1 MGEGVRIGVVPQTH
15 SPIGQGGGGNQKGNS
30 NMETTLT
37 TQASIEIKA
46 KRTAKSGRIL
56 KAVFGNWNG
65 EALVTEAGRLASR
78 KDFGV
83 ITETKGVQLASR
95 YDEAVNSFN
104 TLGKARLSF
113 ESTEIASGKREMKR
127 IYTNPKTGRTIL
139 ETAPANKDASLIKT
153 MKEAGCT
160 EAQIEAVLAKRK

>member
-1 MGEGVRIGVVPQTH
+1 
-15 SPIGQGGGGNQKGNS
+15 
-30 NMETTLT
+30 METTLVT
-37 TQASIEIKA
+37 TQASIEIKPT
-46 KRTAKSGRIL
+46 RTVKSGRVM
-56 KAVFGNWNG
+56 KAIFGNWSG
-65 EALVTEAGRLASR
+65 DALITEAGRLASR

-83 ITETKGVQLASR
+83 ITDSKGVQLATR

-139 ETAPANKDASLIKT
+139 ETAPANKDSKLVKQ
-153 MKEAGCT
+153 MKDAGCT
-160 EAQIEAVLAKRK
+160 EAQIEAVLAKR

>member
-1 MGEGVRIGVVPQTH
+1 
-15 SPIGQGGGGNQKGNS
+15 
-30 NMETTLT
+30 METTLVT

-46 KRTAKSGRIL
+46 KRTAKSGRTL

-83 ITETKGVQLASR
+83 ITDSKGVQLATR
-95 YDEAVNSFN
+95 YDGAVSAFN
-104 TLGKARLSF
+104 LLGTAKLSF
-113 ESTEIASGKREMKR
+113 ESTKIASGEREMKR

-139 ETAPANKDASLIKT
+139 ETAPANKDSKLVKQ
-153 MKEAGCT
+153 MKDAGCT
-160 EAQIEAVLAKRK
+160 EAQIEAVLAKR

>member
-1 MGEGVRIGVVPQTH
+1 MGEGVRIRFVQRTQC
-15 SPIGQGGGGNQKGNS
+15 PIGQGGGGNQKETKQ
-30 NMETTLT
+30 METTIV
-37 TQASIEIKA
+37 TQSAIEIKA
-46 KRTAKSGRIL
+46 KRTAKSGRTL

-65 EALVTEAGRLASR
+65 EALITEAGRLASR

-83 ITETKGVQLASR
+83 VTDTKGVQLASR
-95 YDEAVNSFN
+95 YDEAVNAFN

>member
-1 MGEGVRIGVVPQTH
+1 
-15 SPIGQGGGGNQKGNS
+15 
-30 NMETTLT
+30 METAIV

-83 ITETKGVQLASR
+83 VTETKGVQLATR
-95 YDEAVNSFN
+95 YDEAVNAFN
-104 TLGKARLSF
+104 LLGTAKLSF
-113 ESTEIASGKREMKR
+113 ESTKIASGEREMKR

>member
-1 MGEGVRIGVVPQTH
+1 MRIGVVPQTH
-15 SPIGQGGGGNQKGNS
+15 KPDRAGGRGKPKGNIT
-30 NMETTLT
+30 METAIV
-37 TQASIEIKA
+37 TQASIEIKP
-46 KRTAKSGRIL
+46 KRTVKSGRVM
-56 KAVFGNWNG
+56 KAVFGKWDG
-65 EALVTEAGRLASR
+65 EALITEAGRLASR

-83 ITETKGVQLASR
+83 VTDTKGVQLATR

-104 TLGKARLSF
+104 LLGTAKLSF
-113 ESTEIASGKREMKR
+113 ESTEIAAGKREMKR
-127 IYTNPKTGRTIL
+127 IYTNPKNGRTTI

>member
-1 MGEGVRIGVVPQTH
+1 
-15 SPIGQGGGGNQKGNS
+15 
-30 NMETTLT
+30 METTIV
-37 TQASIEIKA
+37 TQSAIEIKA

-65 EALVTEAGRLASR
+65 DALVTEAGRLASR

>member
-1 MGEGVRIGVVPQTH
+1 
-15 SPIGQGGGGNQKGNS
+15 
-30 NMETTLT
+30 MET
-37 TQASIEIKA
+37 AVINKNDIVVKIKPQ
-46 KRTAKSGRIL
+46 RTAKSGRTL
-56 KAVFGNWNG
+56 KAVFGAWVPVGDG
-65 EALVTEAGRLASR
+65 ETLLTEAGRLASR

-83 ITETKGVQLASR
+83 ITDTKGVQLANR
-95 YDEAVNSFN
+95 YSEAVDAFN

-153 MKEAGCT
+153 MKDAGCT

>member
-1 MGEGVRIGVVPQTH
+1 
-15 SPIGQGGGGNQKGNS
+15 
-30 NMETTLT
+30 MENAIV

-78 KDFGV
+78 KDFGIV
-83 ITETKGVQLASR
+83 TDTKGVQLANR
-95 YDEAVNSFN
+95 YSEAVDAFN

-127 IYTNPKTGRTIL
+127 IFTNPKTGRTIL

>member
-1 MGEGVRIGVVPQTH
+1 
-15 SPIGQGGGGNQKGNS
+15 
-30 NMETTLT
+30 MENAIV

-46 KRTAKSGRIL
+46 KRTAKSGRTL

-78 KDFGV
+78 KDFGIV
-83 ITETKGVQLASR
+83 TDTKGVQLASR
-95 YDEAVNSFN
+95 YDEAVNAFN

>member
-1 MGEGVRIGVVPQTH
+1 
-15 SPIGQGGGGNQKGNS
+15 
-30 NMETTLT
+30 METTLVT

-46 KRTAKSGRIL
+46 KRTAKSGRTL
-56 KAVFGNWNG
+56 KAIFGNWSG

-83 ITETKGVQLASR
+83 ITDSKGVQLASR

-127 IYTNPKTGRTIL
+127 IYTNPKTGRTIM
-139 ETAPANKDASLIKT
+139 ETAPANKDSKLVKQ
-153 MKEAGCT
+153 MKDAGCT
-160 EAQIEAVLAKRK
+160 EAQIEAVLAKR